1 MKILIISEELW
12 RNDINGG
19 NVLSNIFFNIEAE
32 YAQIYCRNGMP
43 ENNICKKYYQMTD
56 SMMINNLIHS
66 TVIGHEFELT
76 EECTSLNNAST
87 NNNRVNYNFFK
98 KHRLSIF
105 YIFQELLW
113 KFAKWDNE
121 RLENFILHFQPDI
134 IFAPCY
140 GKQRML
146 RLTRYV
152 ANLTHVPI
160 VSYISDDSYSLKRIR
175 ISPIYWIN
183 HFILRHSLRKTFSY
197 YNLVY
202 TMTEEQKQEC
212 ERIFNAN
219 MKILIKGTD
228 VPNDKKFVGKPIKL
242 IFAGGIYCGRW
253 KTLSK
258 IVKALKKI
266 NKNSVL
272 MELHIYTGSSMTKK
286 HKKLLDD
293 RRNSYLHEA
302 VSQSTLKDLY
312 GKSDIALH
320 VESFDLKNRF
330 LTRLS
335 FSTKITDC
343 LESGCAVMAIAWK
356 NHSGLKYLQREDAAM
371 CIDNPNEIYNTL
383 NKICEDKEIILEY
396 QKKAKQCCIKNH
408 NKEKNSAMIL
418 ADFERVIHENNEA

>member
-1 MKILIISEELW
+1 
-12 RNDINGG
+12 
-19 NVLSNIFFNIEAE
+19 
-32 YAQIYCRNGMP
+32 
-43 ENNICKKYYQMTD
+43 
-56 SMMINNLIHS
+56 
-66 TVIGHEFELT
+66 
-76 EECTSLNNAST
+76 
-87 NNNRVNYNFFK
+87 
-98 KHRLSIF
+98 
-105 YIFQELLW
+105 
-113 KFAKWDNE
+113 
-121 RLENFILHFQPDI
+121 
-134 IFAPCY
+134 
-140 GKQRML
+140 
-146 RLTRYV
+146 
-152 ANLTHVPI
+152 
-160 VSYISDDSYSLKRIR
+160 
-175 ISPIYWIN
+175 
-183 HFILRHSLRKTFSY
+183 
-197 YNLVY
+197 
-202 TMTEEQKQEC
+202 
-212 ERIFNAN
+212 
-219 MKILIKGTD
+219 
-228 VPNDKKFVGKPIKL
+228 
-242 IFAGGIYCGRW
+242 
-253 KTLSK
+253 
-258 IVKALKKI
+258 
-266 NKNSVL
+266 

-293 RRNSYLHEA
+293 RRNSYLQEA